1 MYRSQANTMLGKNL
15 PHAMITLQ
23 MLRSLAVG
31 LILLVTV
38 GIRGE
43 EVARFGQADASAIN
57 EMFDR
62 YSLAFQKKDYSALP
76 DYLGTPFVLFVT
88 EPKPIETMEAV
99 IQQFRN
105 LRDPLDARGYDHS
118 KYVNTRITVLAADR
132 AFVNKTYRRFK
143 KDGTVLEEKAAIYL
157 VSKTGGSWKIYGVFS
172 QELPY
177 FGSVF

>member
-1 MYRSQANTMLGKNL
+1 
-15 PHAMITLQ
+15 
-23 MLRSLAVG
+23 
-31 LILLVTV
+31 
-38 GIRGE
+38 
-43 EVARFGQADASAIN
+43 
-57 EMFDR
+57 
-62 YSLAFQKKDYSALP
+62 
-76 DYLGTPFVLFVT
+76 
-88 EPKPIETMEAV
+88 MEAV